1 MLNDLEVGKK
11 YLTRTGVE
19 VLVTRV
25 ADWGVS
31 PVRTGRL
38 SVAYYRIDGY
48 ERCVFANGKTRG
60 TPTFDSFKDP
70 RDIVS
75 ELYIYQQEQLD
86 LFGG

>member
-1 MLNDLEVGKK
+1 MLNDLKVGKK
-11 YLTRTGVE
+11 YLTRNGQE
-19 VLVTRV
+19 ILVTNL
-25 ADWGVS
+25 ADWGPNPDGSGNLYV
-31 PVRTGRL
+31 V
-38 SVAYYRIDGY
+38 YYLIDGY
-48 ERCVFANGKTRG
+48 TRCVFANGKTRG